1 MRCYV
6 FGLVELADFIFEK
19 EDEHGQKHEGQL
31 TFADF
36 MSVVLDLRK
45 ALQKLNVPLTKPCC
59 RLHSGMEEL
68 RKTLRELSCHACVA
82 WLCQRSCSALYLLCF
97 LWITSKQVE
106 HFQLFHFGQ
115 RWHRHAASVRGS
127 PSLHRQQHYVND
139 AWSSQC
145 AWLLTGL
152 CFRYDHDG
160 SFSSKCHQPVLRL
173 SLTWS
178 APICSHVC

>member
-1 MRCYV
+1 MLQYQSVCSACTAVDPTQRPASADLHAKL
-6 FGLVELADFIFEK
+6 LVDAIVDFHGSPSVEEAPLIHNTSEK
-19 EDEHGQKHEGQL
+19 STVEAM
-31 TFADF
+31 TF
-36 MSVVLDLRK
+36 LLRE

-127 PSLHRQQHYVND
+127 PPLYLH
-139 AWSSQC
+139 S
-145 AWLLTGL
+145 
-152 CFRYDHDG
+152 FRD
-160 SFSSKCHQPVLRL
+160 SR
-173 SLTWS
+173 
-178 APICSHVC
+178 